1 MEMPKHVTIF
11 DVCNVTLFL
20 VIAAVMFIPLLNV
33 LVLSLEP
40 AHIAAETGKIHLFP
54 QQITFKAYT
63 TIWEYAD
70 IKRAFFNTAFVTVTG
85 TLLALVIT
93 AALAYGLA
101 QREVI
106 GMRIITYLVMITMIL
121 KVGIMPNY
129 LLTKNLGL
137 IDNLWS
143 IILPKLTVAFNL
155 ILMKTYFESLPKELS
170 ESAKMD
176 GCSDV
181 GIFFKIIIPI
191 SAPIIATVALFYA
204 VDYFNEYFSAVMYL
218 TNRHNITLQV
228 LLREILIDSSGQS
241 DASGSV
247 ELGKNLK
254 MATAVYAIVP
264 ILLVYPFLQK
274 HFTKGIMVGAIK
286 G

>member
-1 MEMPKHVTIF
+1 MF
-11 DVCNVTLFL
+11 DICNALFFL
-20 VIAAVMFIPLLNV
+20 ALALIMFIPLLNV
-33 LVLSLEP
+33 ATLSLEP

-54 QQITFKAYT
+54 EQITFKAYT
-63 TIWEYAD
+63 TIWQYAD
-70 IKRAFFNTAFVTVTG
+70 IKRAFLNTAFVTGVG
-85 TLLALVIT
+85 TLLALLIT
-93 AALAYGLA
+93 GALAYGLA
-101 QREVI
+101 QREVM
-106 GMRIITYLVMITMIL
+106 GMRLITYLVMITMVL
-121 KVGIMPNY
+121 KVGIMPHY

-143 IILPKLTVAFNL
+143 IILPKLTLAFNL
-155 ILMKTYFESLPKELS
+155 ILMKTYFESLPKELA

-181 GIFFKIIIPI
+181 GIFFRIIVPI

-204 VDYFNEYFSAVMYL
+204 VEYFNEYFSAVMYL
-218 TNRHNITLQV
+218 TNRKNITLQV
-228 LLREILIDSSGQS
+228 LLREILIDSSGQN

-254 MATAVYAIVP
+254 MATAIYAIVP